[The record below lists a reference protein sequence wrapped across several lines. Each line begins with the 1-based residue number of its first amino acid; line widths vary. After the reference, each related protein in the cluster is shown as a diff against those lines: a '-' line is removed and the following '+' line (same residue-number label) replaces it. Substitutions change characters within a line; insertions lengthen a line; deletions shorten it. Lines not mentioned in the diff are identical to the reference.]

1 MLQVIAIT
9 NDTQVK
15 KSVKIHQK
23 GMPFVDIFRGFWD
36 MYGIPHLNTEKRV
49 EYTLR
54 IREFLTELEVSG

>member
-1 MLQVIAIT
+1 MLQVITIT

-36 MYGIPHLNTEKRV
+36 MYGIPHLISLIRV
-49 EYTLR
+49 
-54 IREFLTELEVSG
+54 